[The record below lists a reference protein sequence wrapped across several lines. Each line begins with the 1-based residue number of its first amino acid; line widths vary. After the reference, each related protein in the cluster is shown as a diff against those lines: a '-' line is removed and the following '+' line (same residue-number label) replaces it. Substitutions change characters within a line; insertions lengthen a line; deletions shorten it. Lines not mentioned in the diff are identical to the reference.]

1 MRYTRAVKHDIP
13 STIGLLFLSAAG
25 LGCSDA
31 QKIANAYE
39 KICKADCECP
49 GTGWTHVKN
58 CKNSCEG
65 MAKQL
70 EAEFEEVEGE
80 PCAEFDDILDS
91 LTACTKNSCESL
103 DLCVYMEY
111 EALFECWSPYDDYYN
126 VGEDTALE
134 IEATLDALSR
144 PISRP
149 LLRAALYSA
158 AARDEAEA
166 EAAEA
171 D

>member
-1 MRYTRAVKHDIP
+1 VKHDIP
-13 STIGLLFLSAAG
+13 STIGLLLLSAAG

-31 QKIANAYE
+31 QKVANAYE
-39 KICKADCECP
+39 KVCKADCECP

-58 CKNSCEG
+58 CKTACEG
-65 MAKQL
+65 YAKMIEAQL
-70 EAEFEEVEGE
+70 EESEDE
-80 PCAEFDDILDS
+80 PCAELDDLLDA
-91 LTACTKNSCESL
+91 LTDCTKNSCESL
-103 DLCVYMEY
+103 DACVDMQYD
-111 EALFECWSPYDDYYN
+111 ALFECWSPYDYYYTN
-126 VGEDTALE
+126 IGEETAAE

-158 AARDEAEA
+158 AARDQA
-166 EAAEA
+166 EAAEE